1 MAFRWVAGLPLLVVA
16 ACTVDSEEGPIGVV
30 TAGPMSAGSNAQ
42 TSTATSSGGPG
53 ETEGS
58 ETAAPSDEDTTAG
71 GDATSSGSGDDSG
84 GSSST
89 GPVADPQP
97 DDGMYSD
104 CQLINDCVGLTTCVL
119 ATDTDGFC
127 SRNGCTDPV
136 ADCDPSPGGTATV
149 ACIEYAVQIV
159 PEDVC
164 ALDCSGGATCPGG
177 MSCQDVQGN
186 LVCV

>member
-1 MAFRWVAGLPLLVVA
+1 MAWRWVAGLSLLSA

-30 TAGPMSAGSNAQ
+30 TAGPMSAGTTPQ
-42 TSTATSSGGPG
+42 TSTASSTDGTGQG
-53 ETEGS
+53 ATT
-58 ETAAPSDEDTTAG
+58 TAADEDTTAG
-71 GDATSSGSGDDSG
+71 TDAGSSGSGDSS

-89 GPVADPQP
+89 GPMADPQP

-119 ATDTDGFC
+119 ATDEDGFC
-127 SRNGCTDPV
+127 SRNGCVDPV
-136 ADCDPSPGGTATV
+136 ADCDPTPGGTATP

-164 ALDCSGGATCPGG
+164 ALDCSGGAICPGG